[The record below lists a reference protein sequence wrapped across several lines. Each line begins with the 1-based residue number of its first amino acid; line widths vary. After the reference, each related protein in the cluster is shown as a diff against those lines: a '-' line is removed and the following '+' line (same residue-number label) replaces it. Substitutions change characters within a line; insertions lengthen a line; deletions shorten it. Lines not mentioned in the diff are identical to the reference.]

1 MKRDDR
7 SPLDSKNFCDV
18 WFSQNTDHFY
28 LIRKNKD
35 DISMKKFVNSTGY
48 LKKTTLLRKELA
60 WFKKNEVKKK

>member
-1 MKRDDR
+1 MKRDDK

-35 DISMKKFVNSTGY
+35 DISMKKFVNSTG
-48 LKKTTLLRKELA
+48 
-60 WFKKNEVKKK
+60 